1 MKDKLL
7 IVDVAGLGYDFLCRN
22 RGDEW
27 EGLKFAAME
36 SGFPAVTCSVQASF
50 RTASAPAQH
59 GMIANGLW
67 DRRYLKARF
76 WEQSSALVEGERIWK
91 KYREAGH
98 TVGMLF
104 WQQSMGEDVDVV
116 LTPAPIHK
124 HHGGMIQDCYC
135 RPAGLYADLCR
146 NVGRKFNLMNYWGPM
161 ASYKA
166 SAWIADATA
175 ALLAD
180 SELAPD
186 LCLTYLPVL
195 DYDLQRYGMEHPRS
209 IKALDHLFSQ
219 LKLLKDSAEKNGYD
233 LLIFG
238 DYALADVMGEPV
250 YPNRELLKHGLLSVR
265 DIEGMSYP
273 DFYTGQAF
281 VMVDHEVGHVYVKDE
296 QKIGEVRRVLEAL
309 PGVAEVLDREQQAS
323 IGIDHENSGEL
334 VILAEAGLW
343 FAYPWWSVDS
353 EAPDYASHVDIHNKP
368 GYDPAELFWG
378 WPPGAV
384 SRRPERIGGTHGR
397 AGAGR
402 SVAWAS
408 TCIEGEPQRLVEL
421 AEMLRRRRLNL

>member
-1 MKDKLL
+1 
-7 IVDVAGLGYDFLCRN
+7 
-22 RGDEW
+22 
-27 EGLKFAAME
+27 
-36 SGFPAVTCSVQASF
+36 
-50 RTASAPAQH
+50 
-59 GMIANGLW
+59 MIANGLW

-76 WEQSSALVEGERIWK
+76 WEQSSALVEGARIWQ

-135 RPAGLYADLCR
+135 QPAGLYADLCR
-146 NVGRKFNLMNYWGPM
+146 KVGRKFSLMNYWGPL

-166 SAWIADATA
+166 SAWIAEATA

-186 LCLTYLPVL
+186 LCLTYLPAL
-195 DYDLQRYGMEHPRS
+195 DYDLQRYGTEHPRS

-219 LKLLKDSAEKNGYD
+219 LKLLKESAEKNGYE

-238 DYALADVMGEPV
+238 DYALGGVTGEPV
-250 YPNRELLKHGLLSVR
+250 YPNRALLKHGLLSVR
-265 DIEGMSYP
+265 DIDGMCYP
-273 DFYTGQAF
+273 DFYKGEAF
-281 VMVDHEVGHVYVKDE
+281 VMVDHEVGHVYVRDK
-296 QKIGEVRRVLEAL
+296 QKIGKVRAVLEGL
-309 PGVAEVLDREQQAS
+309 PGIAEVLDREQQAAC
-323 IGIDHENSGEL
+323 GIDHENSGEL
-334 VILAEAGLW
+334 AILAEDGLW
-343 FAYPWWSVDS
+343 LAYPWWSVDS

-378 WPPGAV
+378 WPPGSV

-397 AGAGR
+397 AGEGR

-408 TCIEGEPQRLVEL
+408 TWVEGEPQTLIEL
-421 AEMLRRRRLNL
+421 AEEVVRTLSGDV